1 MKRIPVAEILV
12 MLAIIFTLLG
22 GCNSN
27 SSGSKWYTDSNGYKY
42 NQDGY
47 YDDNG
52 NGHYDED
59 DLYGNGKSW
68 NYLD

>member
-1 MKRIPVAEILV
+1 MKGFLIFLAMVIFFTIL
-12 MLAIIFTLLG
+12 
-22 GCNSN
+22 
-27 SSGSKWYTDSNGYKY
+27 GSCGNDSTWYTDSNGYKY

-59 DLYGNGKSW
+59 DLYGNGKDW

>member
-1 MKRIPVAEILV
+1 MKGF
-12 MLAIIFTLLG
+12 IIFIVLVIFFTILG
-22 GCNSN
+22 SCGSD
-27 SSGSKWYTDSNGYKY
+27 SGSTWYTDKNGNKY

-59 DLYGNGKSW
+59 DLYGNGKDW